1 MEKKV
6 SSKTNKKK
14 ELEDYEI
21 VGSLSNSVDY
31 GRVPVSRAV
40 ETDHV
45 KALISRQKAMLKK
58 MEAKKDKPE

>member
-1 MEKKV
+1 MAKKV

-21 VGSLSNSVDY
+21 VGTIGCSIDY